1 MASGQEFV
9 RRIGKAARTPQ
20 RGGASRYRA
29 AAPPLGLSASHRLR
43 PLRWRSRVETGP
55 DSNHPRYPPHMPPRT
70 PSELKEQIEKQN
82 AENPPAPGKSRT
94 AEGLEVENPRRRD
107 FLGNLEKA
115 SKPDR

>member
-1 MASGQEFV
+1 
-9 RRIGKAARTPQ
+9 
-20 RGGASRYRA
+20 
-29 AAPPLGLSASHRLR
+29 
-43 PLRWRSRVETGP
+43 
-55 DSNHPRYPPHMPPRT
+55 MPPKT